1 MGSPVAAPGI
11 LGESHAPV
19 PLVVVLHHVELDV
32 DLLKVLNLLKV
43 VQESSG
49 VLALP

>member
-19 PLVVVLHHVELDV
+19 PLVVLHHVELDV